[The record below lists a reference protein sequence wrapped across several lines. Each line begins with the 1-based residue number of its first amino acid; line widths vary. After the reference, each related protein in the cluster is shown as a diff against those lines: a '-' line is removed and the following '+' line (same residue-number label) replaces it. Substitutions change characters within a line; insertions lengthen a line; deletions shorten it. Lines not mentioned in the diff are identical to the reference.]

1 MLQLNQKTEKMSIQ
15 DMCGSGRWGSRSE
28 SGTLP
33 GVRLNISGE
42 HIGKEALD
50 RKF

>member
-15 DMCGSGRWGSRSE
+15 DMCGSGRWGSKDQE

-33 GVRLNISGE
+33 RMRLNISGE
-42 HIGKEALD
+42 HTGKS
-50 RKF
+50 FG